1 MEQDKKNAAIAA
13 AGRSW
18 DPKADDWAQDVS
30 YSTRDVRS
38 AAGQRDD
45 PTKGTREAFR
55 QRTGSTVET
64 PAERIARIRAY
75 LTGKDKFIDMPIWNP
90 AGLSYEEQL
99 RIANKGDELMAWEI
113 ANRGKGVGGA
123 DLWSKDWDDFLDPLK
138 GRYDISDPGFGG
150 TTKGWYW
157 GGSKDKR
164 GNLIGG
170 DTMNY
175 GGDYWDSYYSGGG
188 GGGGGYGGGSIGPAG
203 GPIPRGNPNE
213 LWGAQNPLQQM
224 MISTHGGPGFQ
235 QGFARG
241 GIVSLVT

>member
-38 AAGQRDD
+38 SVQDRQDFRDRISEAG
-45 PTKGTREAFR
+45 GTTASFDG
-55 QRTGSTVET
+55 TGMS
-64 PAERIARIRAY
+64 PAERIARTRAY
-75 LTGKDKFIDMPIWNP
+75 LTGKDKFINMPIWNP

-99 RIANKGDELMAWEI
+99 KIAQKGEELIAWEQANKG
-113 ANRGKGVGGA
+113 KY
-123 DLWSKDWDDFLDPLK
+123 SPDWGDFLDPLK

-213 LWGAQNPLQQM
+213 LWGAQNPLLQA